1 MFGSDCEVTSEI
13 FFSTKN
19 TLLRKKS
26 LFLSC
31 CKINQNMESGDIIYL
46 LLLLFFMILGFFND
60 SKKKKNQQKQQS
72 EKPPHPYPE
81 KLPRSFTETSDMVE
95 EETPPLWFETR
106 PVTKTKTSPSS
117 PPVQRSES
125 ERPTF
130 RSSMDLTTDF
140 SKETSL
146 KSSIFV
152 FDADSSYDLG
162 SDSIDISAMSDSYLE
177 KGTEETVSET
187 KESSY
192 HHLIRDLLGDA
203 GRDEL
208 KKGLIYGEIMQR
220 RY

>member
-1 MFGSDCEVTSEI
+1 MEI
-13 FFSTKN
+13 GDLFYIII
-19 TLLRKKS
+19 LS
-26 LFLSC
+26 L
-31 CKINQNMESGDIIYL
+31 
-46 LLLLFFMILGFFND
+46 FMILGFFND
-60 SKKKKNQQKQQS
+60 SRKKKNQQKQQS
-72 EKPPHPYPE
+72 GMPPHPYAE
-81 KLPRSFTETSDMVE
+81 KSPRPFMDTSDTVE
-95 EETPPLWFETR
+95 EETPPMWFETK
-106 PVTKTKTSPSS
+106 PVTKAKKSPSS
-117 PPVQRSES
+117 HSVERNES
-125 ERPTF
+125 VRPTF

-177 KGTEETVSET
+177 KGTEETMTET

-192 HHLIRDLLGDA
+192 HHFIRDLLGDA

>member
-13 FFSTKN
+13 FFTTKN